1 MGLDFLL
8 LLQDFRESAGMWL
21 APFMSWI
28 TEFSASFWPVAA
40 ICLIYWAFDR
50 RGGRR
55 ILAGYAGG
63 LFINGFLKLTFCVY
77 RPWIRDAR
85 IQPYGD
91 SKTAATGYSFPSG
104 HSTRAAATMGG
115 MGWQQRKRRAWVTA
129 LAAIYVL
136 LVMFSRNFLGVHTPE
151 DVIVGCVSTVGMMAL
166 TGLIENWSD
175 KKPSRD
181 WLILAATAAVC
192 VAAALY
198 YVKKPYPM
206 DYNEAGKLLVNPVS
220 MRADAYEGLGFLLA
234 FSICRPFE
242 RRWFDFDLA
251 LSTRARVVVGI
262 AALVP
267 LYAWFNC
274 ICPAIMSGMG
284 RAFGKLLRFSVITA
298 YVMLFVPFV
307 MKLVSGWL
315 KKR

>member
-104 HSTRAAATMGG
+104 HSTRATATMG
-115 MGWQQRKRRAWVTA
+115 
-129 LAAIYVL
+129 
-136 LVMFSRNFLGVHTPE
+136 
-151 DVIVGCVSTVGMMAL
+151 
-166 TGLIENWSD
+166 
-175 KKPSRD
+175 
-181 WLILAATAAVC
+181 
-192 VAAALY
+192 
-198 YVKKPYPM
+198 
-206 DYNEAGKLLVNPVS
+206 
-220 MRADAYEGLGFLLA
+220 
-234 FSICRPFE
+234 
-242 RRWFDFDLA
+242 
-251 LSTRARVVVGI
+251 
-262 AALVP
+262 
-267 LYAWFNC
+267 
-274 ICPAIMSGMG
+274 
-284 RAFGKLLRFSVITA
+284 
-298 YVMLFVPFV
+298 
-307 MKLVSGWL
+307 
-315 KKR
+315 